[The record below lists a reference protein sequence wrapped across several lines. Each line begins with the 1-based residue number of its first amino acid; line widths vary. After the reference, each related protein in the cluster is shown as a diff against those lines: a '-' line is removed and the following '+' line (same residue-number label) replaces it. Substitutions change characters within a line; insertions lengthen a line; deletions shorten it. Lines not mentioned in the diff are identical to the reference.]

1 MKKTFQKHQN
11 IQCSFED
18 INTVTL
24 DLGEGKTGRGYVV
37 GNPMFSRTYPSVTTV
52 MGIRNED
59 SIDKWRAK
67 VGAEEADR
75 VSKRA
80 TTKGTAVHKLIE
92 DFLDNREV
100 ECNNFLVKDS
110 FVSLKPILES
120 RVDNIVAQEAA
131 LYSNKLRMAG
141 RVDCIAEFDGV
152 LSIIDFKTS
161 GKQKE
166 ESWIQNY
173 FIQETSYAMMF
184 EEMFGIAIDQI
195 VTLIAVEHDS
205 PQVVVKTKNDYIS
218 ELKKTRKLF
227 YERYG
232 K

>member
-1 MKKTFQKHQN
+1 
-11 IQCSFED
+11 
-18 INTVTL
+18 
-24 DLGEGKTGRGYVV
+24 
-37 GNPMFSRTYPSVTTV
+37 MFSRTYPSVTTV
-52 MGIRNED
+52 MGVRNED

-67 VGAEEADR
+67 VGVEEADR

-92 DFLDNREV
+92 DFLDNKEV

-110 FVSLKPILES
+110 FVSLKPILQS
-120 RVDNIVAQEAA
+120 KVDNIVAQEAA

-152 LSIIDFKTS
+152 LSIIDFKTA

-205 PQVVVKTKNDYIS
+205 PQVFVKTKNDYIS

-232 K
+232 R